1 MKSEKPEI
9 ISSPYA
15 YTADELAVDIGVNV
29 FAART
34 KKGWTQTQLAKKMKT
49 VQPSIARIELGNTI
63 PSLDFLLRIAKALGT
78 GLVAPT
84 FESTTLSELS
94 NTFQSRVSIV
104 THSSA
109 KNQPQQLSPLN
120 EAYQQHFQISYS

>member
-78 GLVAPT
+78 GVVAPT
-84 FESTTLSELS
+84 FEATTLFELS
-94 NTFQSRVSIV
+94 HNFQSRISIV
-104 THSSA
+104 THSST
-109 KNQPQQLSPLN
+109 NQPPQLSPLH
-120 EAYQQHFQISYS
+120 ETYSQQPYQISYR